1 MEVLDQKFKVHLII
15 LVFYYVKVN
24 ILESLLDILRAV
36 RGDDI
41 KHRDLPDR
49 FVVLGE
55 DNIIPVGR
63 FNF

>member
-1 MEVLDQKFKVHLII
+1 VHLII

-24 ILESLLDILRAV
+24 IIESLLDILRAV
-36 RGDDI
+36 RGVDI

-49 FVVLGE
+49 FVVLGK